1 MSARVERSVLRLSI
15 PLKEPF
21 VTSAGVVSAREL
33 LLLRLE
39 ARDGTVGYGEAAPFE
54 PYDGV
59 PLERAVAALTG
70 GAGRRRRARPRR
82 LRGSTSTRG
91 RRSARSPSRARTRWP

>member
-1 MSARVERSVLRLSI
+1 MSARVARSVLRLSI

-21 VTSAGVVSAREL
+21 VTSNGVFSAREL
-33 LLLRLE
+33 LLLRLQ

-59 PLERAVAALTG
+59 PLERAAAALTG
-70 GAGRRRRARPRR
+70 GGGRRP
-82 LRGSTSTRG
+82 T
-91 RRSARSPSRARTRWP
+91 

>member
-1 MSARVERSVLRLSI
+1 MLRLSI

-21 VTSAGVVSAREL
+21 VTSTGVVSEREL

-59 PLERAVAALTG
+59 PLEQALAALPAVA
-70 GAGRRRRARPRR
+70 GAGRHRRARPRR
-82 LRGSTSTRG
+82 SPASTCTRG
-91 RRSARSPSRARTRWP
+91 RRSARWPSRTRTRCR

>member
-1 MSARVERSVLRLSI
+1 MLRLSI

-21 VTSAGVVSAREL
+21 VTSDGVVSAREL

-39 ARDGTVGYGEAAPFE
+39 ARDGTVGFGEAAPFE

-59 PLERAVAALTG
+59 PLERAAAALT
-70 GAGRRRRARPRR
+70 RRRRAAAAA
-82 LRGSTSTRG
+82 GARG
-91 RRSARSPSRARTRWP
+91 RGDRQAGPARAPGGAARSPSRARTRSP

>member
-21 VTSAGVVSAREL
+21 VTSGGVVSEREL

-39 ARDGTVGYGEAAPFE
+39 ARDGTLGYGEAAPFE

-59 PLERAVAALTG
+59 PLERAAAALTG
-70 GAGRRRRARPRR
+70 GGGRRPPRAPRR
-82 LRGSTSTRG
+82 PANRP
-91 RRSARSPSRARTRWP
+91 SA